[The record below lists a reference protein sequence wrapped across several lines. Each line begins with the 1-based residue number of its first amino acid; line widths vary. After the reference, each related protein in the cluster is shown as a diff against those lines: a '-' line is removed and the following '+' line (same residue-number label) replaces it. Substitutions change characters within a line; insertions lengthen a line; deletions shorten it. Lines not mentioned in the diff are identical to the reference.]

1 MSAEFEGE
9 GEPDAFS
16 DRSLTSD
23 WRRIE
28 GICVA
33 GVPCGACTT
42 EAWLDVE
49 FSRVEAAVV
58 GVGVGVV
65 DDDDVAG
72 SAT

>member
-1 MSAEFEGE
+1 LSAEFAGD

-16 DRSLTSD
+16 ERSLTSD

-33 GVPCGACTT
+33 GVLCGACTT

-58 GVGVGVV
+58 GVGVV